1 MRVPTA
7 LVAGFGAAGA
17 IVAVVAAALGALVVA
32 APAGIATAD
41 WPDAPLARVV
51 LFTIWQATL
60 STLLA
65 VVPGI
70 LVARALARRRFPG
83 RTLVLRLFGLPL
95 VVPVIVAVF
104 GIVAVYGKAGWLN
117 AALGWAGLGAIA
129 PIYGLTGIL
138 IAHVFF
144 NLPLAVRL
152 LQDAWAAIPPESWR
166 LASQLGLSSAQAF
179 RFVEWPSL
187 RQVLPG
193 VATIVFFLCFTSFGV
208 VLTLGGGPR
217 STIIEVA
224 IYQALRLD
232 FDVPRAVALALVQ
245 LALCAV
251 IGGFALATR
260 RTMATA
266 AGSLL
271 PGARPDTQALG
282 GKIVDG
288 AVILVAVAGVA
299 LPLAATVARATA
311 GSLASDGLWRAAL
324 QSATIGL
331 AAGALA
337 VTLGFALALGIR
349 ELRVRRRRPLLAG
362 IVELLGSV
370 TLVVSPLVL
379 GAGLFVLAL
388 PVVGRPE
395 VALGLVI
402 VVDALLTV
410 PYAVRLLVP
419 PMARQ
424 AHTHDRLCA
433 SLGIA
438 GLDRFRL
445 IDWPTLRR
453 PAGLACALAAAL
465 AAGDL
470 GAIALF
476 GTEEVETLALRLY
489 RQIAGYRLDDAAVTA
504 AVLVG
509 LAAALFV
516 VVERVVG
523 GREHR

>member
-1 MRVPTA
+1 M
-7 LVAGFGAAGA
+7 
-17 IVAVVAAALGALVVA
+17 
-32 APAGIATAD
+32 
-41 WPDAPLARVV
+41 
-51 LFTIWQATL
+51 
-60 STLLA
+60 
-65 VVPGI
+65 
-70 LVARALARRRFPG
+70 
-83 RTLVLRLFGLPL
+83 LRLFGLPL

-104 GIVAVYGKAGWLN
+104 GIVAVYGRGGWLN
-117 AALGWAGLGAIA
+117 AALGWAGFGAIA

-152 LQDAWAAIPPESWR
+152 LLDAWTAIPPESWR
-166 LASQLGLSSAQAF
+166 LANQLGLSSAQAF

-232 FDVPRAVALALVQ
+232 FDVPRAVVLALVQ

-251 IGGFALATR
+251 IGGVVLATR

-271 PGARPDTQALG
+271 AGARPDAQALG

-288 AVILVAVAGVA
+288 VVILVAVTGVA
-299 LPLAATVARATA
+299 LPLAATVARAAA
-311 GSLASDGLWRAAL
+311 GPWASLAGDAELWRAAL
-324 QSATIGL
+324 WSVTIGL

-402 VVDALLTV
+402 VVDAMLTV

-424 AHTHDRLCA
+424 AHAHDRLCA

-476 GTEEVETLALRLY
+476 GTGEVETLALRLY

-504 AVLVG
+504 AALVC

-516 VVERVVG
+516 VVERGVG